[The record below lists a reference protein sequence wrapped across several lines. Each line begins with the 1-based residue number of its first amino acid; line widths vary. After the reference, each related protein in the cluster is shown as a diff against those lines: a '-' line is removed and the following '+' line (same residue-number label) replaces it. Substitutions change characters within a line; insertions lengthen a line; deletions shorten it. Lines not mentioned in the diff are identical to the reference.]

1 MKDLLG
7 AGSSPPTEE
16 PEVWKLLMPTQ
27 SQRCGTAMGPATTD
41 GALHT
46 LEGRPPWVCM
56 QPQPRCWLGTIT
68 GPVDMEQEEA
78 EGERYEPH
86 FSDLVDII
94 SLDPNDKDKE
104 VIL

>member
-1 MKDLLG
+1 
-7 AGSSPPTEE
+7 
-16 PEVWKLLMPTQ
+16 
-27 SQRCGTAMGPATTD
+27 
-41 GALHT
+41 
-46 LEGRPPWVCM
+46 M

-68 GPVDMEQEEA
+68 GPVDVEQEEA